1 MEYIIQLENEAAA
14 ALRAHG
20 EVVYADAALNLA
32 LAFDRDLLGSTDA
45 KVARY
50 CIEQSLGAGRTI
62 TENLGAT
69 ICRPNVDMALAM

>member
-20 EVVYADAALNLA
+20 EVVYADAALNVA
-32 LAFDRDLLGSTDA
+32 IAFDRDLLGPTEA
-45 KVARY
+45 NAARY
-50 CIEQSLGAGRTI
+50 CIEQSLAAGRTI

-69 ICRPNVDMALAM
+69 VCRPSIDMALAM